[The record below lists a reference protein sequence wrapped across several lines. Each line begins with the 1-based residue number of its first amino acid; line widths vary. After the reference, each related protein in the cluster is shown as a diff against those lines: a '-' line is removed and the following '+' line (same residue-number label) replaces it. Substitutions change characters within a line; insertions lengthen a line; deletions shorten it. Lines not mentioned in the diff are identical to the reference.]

1 MLNFLNFSFNYIDI
15 VCFFAVYFLL
25 ATYFGNKLLYSSG
38 MKYIEYIYS
47 IICILAITICS
58 NPLSSSQTRLTG
70 TNQIMLMLML
80 ITFLILT
87 IKAVFIPQH
96 TRTLNHNNDGLY
108 DNVYNKTFEIPSPR
122 QATYSFNQTTEQ
134 TYENIYSATQTEN
147 IMNTDN
153 NVAQH
158 TEQETQQNKENKETT
173 SLDTTQEHK
182 QEDIRAQLYNLQQQ
196 ANIAN
201 SNVDSQQQ
209 STDSGIN
216 TNQQINIIEDKIIL
230 LADKIHNMEK
240 QIINKQ
246 QQEIDDIRNTLSQQ
260 GGSNDN
266 QMLQAEQMTET
277 LISKRQEPIMQQLHE
292 LTDKVCYLE
301 NALQR
306 TVDRIAKVFALFK
319 KIIRNANEPNYE

>member
-1 MLNFLNFSFNYIDI
+1 
-15 VCFFAVYFLL
+15 
-25 ATYFGNKLLYSSG
+25 
-38 MKYIEYIYS
+38 
-47 IICILAITICS
+47 
-58 NPLSSSQTRLTG
+58 
-70 TNQIMLMLML
+70 ML

-96 TRTLNHNNDGLY
+96 TRTSNYNNDGLY
-108 DNVYNKTFEIPSPR
+108 NNVYNKTFEIPSPR
-122 QATYSFNQTTEQ
+122 QATYSFNQTMEQ

-158 TEQETQQNKENKETT
+158 TGQEKQQNKETT

-209 STDSGIN
+209 STDGGIN

-240 QIINKQ
+240 QMINKQ

-260 GGSNDN
+260 GGSNGN

>member
-1 MLNFLNFSFNYIDI
+1 
-15 VCFFAVYFLL
+15 
-25 ATYFGNKLLYSSG
+25 
-38 MKYIEYIYS
+38 
-47 IICILAITICS
+47 
-58 NPLSSSQTRLTG
+58 
-70 TNQIMLMLML
+70 ML

-96 TRTLNHNNDGLY
+96 TRTLNYNNNGLY

-158 TEQETQQNKENKETT
+158 TGQETQQNKETT

-196 ANIAN
+196 VDIAN
-201 SNVDSQQQ
+201 GNVDAKQQA
-209 STDSGIN
+209 TTGNIN

-240 QIINKQ
+240 QMINKQ
-246 QQEIDDIRNTLSQQ
+246 QQEIDDIKNTLSQQ
-260 GGSNDN
+260 GGANN
-266 QMLQAEQMTET
+266 TQMLQVEQITET
-277 LISKRQEPIMQQLHE
+277 LITKRQEPIMQQLHE